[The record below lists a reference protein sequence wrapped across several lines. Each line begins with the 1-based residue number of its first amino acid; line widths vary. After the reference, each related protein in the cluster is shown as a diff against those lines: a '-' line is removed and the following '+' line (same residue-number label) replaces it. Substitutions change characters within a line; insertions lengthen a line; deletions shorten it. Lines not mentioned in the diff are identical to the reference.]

1 MVLLTGAIG
10 SGKTTACLGVVA
22 LCRAQGIPVGGLLSL
37 AVRDAAGQR
46 VAIQVED
53 LATGRQRI
61 LARVG
66 EGAGDRIGSY
76 VFSGDAVAWALDAL
90 RARRDADGLLV
101 VDEVGPLEL
110 WEGKG
115 LAPALTDLR
124 HRAER
129 GGPLLVVVRE
139 GLVGSFLGTMVPIH
153 RPIHIFRVAL
163 HTRDDLPRR
172 IFGALGLGHAQAAR
186 ARNPLGPG
194 TSKQVHEAGKE
205 PFGAGRPA
213 VA

>member
-10 SGKTTACLGVVA
+10 AGKTTACQSVVH

-37 AVRDAAGQR
+37 PVRDAAGKR
-46 VAIQVED
+46 VAIRAED
-53 LATGRQRI
+53 LATGRRRV
-61 LARVG
+61 LARAGGGV
-66 EGAGDRIGSY
+66 GDRIGPY
-76 VFSGDAVAWALDAL
+76 AFAPDAVTWALGAL
-90 RARRDADGLLV
+90 RASMATEGLLV

-115 LAPALTDLR
+115 LAPALADLR
-124 HRAER
+124 HRAEQ
-129 GGPLLVVVRE
+129 GGPLLVVVRD
-139 GLVGSFLGTMVPIH
+139 GLVGSFLRVMAPAH
-153 RPIHIFRVAL
+153 YPIHIFRVTAC
-163 HTRDDLPRR
+163 TREHLSPR
-172 IFGALGLGHAQAAR
+172 IFGALGLGHVQATS